1 VAGDDLKRAIVLL
14 AVASVLALLT
24 TGCPGTASCK
34 AYQAAGF
41 SGAQCS
47 GREGWLW
54 NGISCI
60 WGRECV
66 CTGEDCQRVYGSQD
80 ACETAHIH
88 CSKSGGGQNR
98 Y

>member
-1 VAGDDLKRAIVLL
+1 MEGVALKTL
-14 AVASVLALLT
+14 ATLVVCAAALALVG
-24 TGCPGTASCK
+24 TGCLGTASCK
-34 AYQAAGF
+34 PYSAAGF

-54 NGISCI
+54 NGLSCV

-66 CTGEDCQRVYGSQD
+66 CTGEDCERVYGSQD

-88 CSKSGGGQNR
+88 CTKSGGGTRR